1 MRAASSISGPPV
13 YSMTGYASVRVDS
26 DDHASFTLTLKSVNH
41 RFLDLQMR
49 MPQGFDG
56 IEAQIRKTLKEQ
68 VQRGHVEFTLQV
80 DRAERTSVGVNE
92 ELLTAYIATFRKA
105 AAEHHLGA
113 EPDLNDVLRLPG
125 MMSGQVLASRDEMA
139 DIEVAVMA
147 GLAGLIAQFNAA
159 RAEEGSALEAELR
172 ASMMRLDGLA
182 AEASNLREGVRAASF
197 ERLRARIAELT
208 EGLAVVE
215 PARLLAEA
223 ALVADKSD
231 IEEELVR
238 LRTHAAGFVAMLD
251 AGGPVGKRLDFLL
264 QELNREA
271 NTLLSKTGGASSQN
285 GLRITELGLEMKMEV
300 ERAKEQVQNLE

>member
-1 MRAASSISGPPV
+1 MSAAV

-26 DDHASFTLTLKSVNH
+26 DDHASFTLTMKSVNH
-41 RFLDLQMR
+41 RFLDLQVR
-49 MPQGFDG
+49 LPQGFDG

-80 DRAERTSVGVNE
+80 DRAAASPGVVLNA
-92 ELLTAYIATFRKA
+92 ELLAAYVAAFREA
-105 AAEHHLGA
+105 AATHGLSG
-113 EPDLNDVLRLPG
+113 EPNLNDVLRVPG
-125 MMSGQVLASRDEMA
+125 MMSGQAATSRDETA
-139 DIEVAVMA
+139 AVEA
-147 GLAGLIAQFNAA
+147 AVIGGLGDLIARFNAA
-159 RAEEGSALEAELR
+159 RAGEGAALVAELR
-172 ASMMRLDGLA
+172 ASMLRLDALA
-182 AEASNLREGVRAASF
+182 EEASGLREGVRAASF
-197 ERLRARIAELT
+197 ERLRVRIAEVT
-208 EGLAVVE
+208 KGLAVVD
-215 PARLLAEA
+215 PDRLLAEA

-238 LRTHAAGFVAMLD
+238 LRTHAEGFVAMLD

-285 GLRITELGLEMKMEV
+285 GLRITELGLEMKMEI